1 MRLRTLALR
10 ALIGSVAIGS
20 LLGIIAI
27 LGGSMGETGWKILA
41 TSFSISGASALVLAS
56 LSAWALPA
64 ATLWSRLGVFATLIG
79 LFSLNLGMWTEQNKD
94 GWWQVT
100 FSIIVFGA
108 AGAHGSLLS
117 LARLPPKYQAV
128 RVLALTNLVLLAVG
142 VSAAVW
148 AKHDSDATFKLIAIV
163 AILDVAFTLSI
174 GALDYVNRSS
184 TPHEGGGADIC
195 FCPRCGRRVWL
206 PAGEIRCD
214 HCKSAFYIE
223 LRKSEDLPS
232 AIVR

>member
-1 MRLRTLALR
+1 MALR
-10 ALIGSVAIGS
+10 ALIVSVSIGS

-27 LGGSMGETGWKILA
+27 LGGSMGNTGWKILA

-56 LSAWALPA
+56 LAAWALPA
-64 ATLWSRLGVFATLIG
+64 AKLWSRLGVYATLGG
-79 LFSLNLGMWTEQNKD
+79 LLLLDFGFWSERNSD
-94 GWWQVT
+94 GYWQLT

-108 AGAHGSLLS
+108 AGAHGALLS
-117 LARLPPKYQAV
+117 LARLPPKYQPV

-148 AKHDSDATFKLIAIV
+148 SKHDSDATFKLIAIV

-174 GALDYVNRSS
+174 GALDYINRSS
-184 TPHEGGGADIC
+184 TPLEGGHADVC

-206 PAGEIRCD
+206 PAGEVRCD

-223 LRKSEDLPS
+223 LRKSEDLPT
-232 AIVR
+232 AIARES